1 MIGRTEGVT
10 ASFLKELLRRAALNA
25 ARRTAGT
32 EAPLRVTGAHLS
44 IALDELLD
52 TRNQLT
58 RMLLGAPGRGQSVSM
73 R

>member
-1 MIGRTEGVT
+1 M
-10 ASFLKELLRRAALNA
+10 
-25 ARRTAGT
+25 
-32 EAPLRVTGAHLS
+32 TGAHLS

-58 RMLLGAPGRGQSVSM
+58 RMLLGAPGRGQYGVDAVTGDPGPGGPPGHQA